1 MRGKHP
7 CHQNGSN
14 HKVPRLKSNR
24 VKLEEQKRHKVKC
37 AKVQNIK
44 HIIAV
49 LDFLPWLSVFLYLNI
64 LFFSQLPTLLFKTAG
79 SYFTIQLAE
88 MLLLDLNV
96 FISNYCPLLPISNKV
111 LLWNAKVAFVA
122 ASDELVAVLGHLPYQ
137 LQKEDG
143 VLGNGLTKGQTLGT
157 DVKSEEEK
165 KNRKTHTKTVNEDRF
180 S

>member
-49 LDFLPWLSVFLYLNI
+49 LDFFALVVSLLIPEHLVF
-64 LFFSQLPTLLFKTAG
+64 FQLPTLLFKTAG